1 MTRLVA
7 AMMLLA
13 QTDGGV
19 DLSFEV
25 LSIRSVFLE
34 TPAKGE
40 AIEFTVFELEG
51 QLDLIFMAGNFVTSS
66 LLVGESPCS
75 YVRGTP
81 KRGWCIVRRKV
92 DTKVEQIAGPFRMLG
107 GSPMGNR
114 ATGEPGK
121 SLEKVRVELPLRVL
135 GEKFITRELLGKP
148 GRKD

>member
-1 MTRLVA
+1 MKPDRVTSRISETTIQV
-7 AMMLLA
+7 
-13 QTDGGV
+13 
-19 DLSFEV
+19 SFEV
-25 LSIRSVFLE
+25 LSIRSAFLE
-34 TPAKGE
+34 HPAKGE
-40 AIEFTVFELEG
+40 SNEFTVFELEG
-51 QLDLIFMAGNFVTSS
+51 QLDLVFMPGNGITFS

-75 YVRGTP
+75 YFRGTP

-92 DTKVEQIAGPFRMLG
+92 DPKVEQIAGPFRMLG

-135 GEKFITRELLGKP
+135 SEKFVTRELLGTP